1 MTWFLTSQIVTH
13 YFMNITSLQELKI
26 VSQTFILHI
35 LISHIVEYIYKFGGK
50 LKFEIYSKKSE
61 SDVMKNLYD
70 CWISFW
76 YWKIQRTNKI
86 Y

>member
-1 MTWFLTSQIVTH
+1 
-13 YFMNITSLQELKI
+13 MNITSLQELKI

-35 LISHIVEYIYKFGGK
+35 LISHIVEYIYIFGGK

-70 CWISFW
+70 C
-76 YWKIQRTNKI
+76 
-86 Y
+86 